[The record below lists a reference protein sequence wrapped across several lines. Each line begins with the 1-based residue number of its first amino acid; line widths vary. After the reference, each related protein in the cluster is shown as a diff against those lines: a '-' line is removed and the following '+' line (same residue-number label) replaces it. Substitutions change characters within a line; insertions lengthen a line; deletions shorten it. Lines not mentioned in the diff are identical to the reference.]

1 MLKNYIKYLLMNLKL
16 ILFILSFWSITKGLF
31 LYFFGQIIVKEF
43 NVGTPIMVLEA
54 SVSALK
60 PFGAYK
66 IGVGLFILIFRNEE
80 EIILKK
86 VCVGIAISV
95 GILLVHISINYFF
108 FDIKPPVFLLALN
121 FSCVILGVYGFFKKS
136 HIIVK

>member
-1 MLKNYIKYLLMNLKL
+1 MNLKL

-31 LYFFGQIIVKEF
+31 LYFFGQIILKEF
-43 NVGTPIMVLEA
+43 NIGTPIMVLEA
-54 SVSALK
+54 AVRALK

-66 IGVGLFILIFRNEE
+66 IGVGVFILIFRNEE

-86 VCVGIAISV
+86 VCLGIAISIA
-95 GILLVHISINYFF
+95 ILLVHISINYFF

-121 FSCVILGVYGFFKKS
+121 FSYVILGVYGFFKKS

>member
-1 MLKNYIKYLLMNLKL
+1 MNLKL

-121 FSCVILGVYGFFKKS
+121 FSYVILGVYDFFKKS
-136 HIIVK
+136 HILVK

>member
-1 MLKNYIKYLLMNLKL
+1 MNLKL

-86 VCVGIAISV
+86 VCLGIAISIA
-95 GILLVHISINYFF
+95 ILLVHISINYFF

-121 FSCVILGVYGFFKKS
+121 FSYVILGVYDFFKKS
-136 HIIVK
+136 HILVK

>member
-1 MLKNYIKYLLMNLKL
+1 MNLKL

>member
-1 MLKNYIKYLLMNLKL
+1 MNLKL

-86 VCVGIAISV
+86 ICVGIAISV

>member
-1 MLKNYIKYLLMNLKL
+1 MNLKL

-121 FSCVILGVYGFFKKS
+121 FSCVILGVYGFFKKV
-136 HIIVK
+136 ILLLNKNDP

>member
-1 MLKNYIKYLLMNLKL
+1 MNLKL
-16 ILFILSFWSITKGLF
+16 ILFILSFWSITEGLF

-43 NVGTPIMVLEA
+43 NIGTPIMVLEA
-54 SVSALK
+54 AVSALK

-86 VCVGIAISV
+86 VCLGITISLGV
-95 GILLVHISINYFF
+95 LLVHISVSYFF
-108 FDIKPPVFLLALN
+108 FDRKLPVF
-121 FSCVILGVYGFFKKS
+121 FW
-136 HIIVK
+136 H

>member
-1 MLKNYIKYLLMNLKL
+1 MNLKL

-121 FSCVILGVYGFFKKS
+121 FSCVILGVNGFFKKS